1 MVWPTCSIMRLI
13 NLKNK
18 NVHIKAVAILLTG
31 LATAFLFSCKKKTP
45 QPAPDPYQ
53 QQLPAVVSFSTNIV
67 PIFTA
72 SCNSSGCH
80 GASSPAAGLN
90 LTSSSAY
97 SSLLANHETYTVNP
111 SGSNLYIE
119 INNGEMPKPPAA
131 SLSSYNQQLILKW
144 ITPGA
149 NNN

>member
-1 MVWPTCSIMRLI
+1 MWQICSITKLI

-18 NVHIKAVAILLTG
+18 NLHIKAVAILLTG

-72 SCNSSGCH
+72 SCNSGGCH
-80 GASSPAAGLN
+80 NATSPAANLN
-90 LTSSSAY
+90 LTSSSAH
-97 SSLLANHETYTVNP
+97 SSLMSNHETYTVNP

-119 INNGEMPKPPAA
+119 ISNGEMPKPPAA
-131 SLSSYNQQLILKW
+131 NLSSYQQQLILKW
-144 ITPGA
+144 ITQGA